1 MSVPQTHAV
10 VIGGSSGIGL
20 ATAQRLH
27 ADGMRITIAGR
38 DPDKL
43 AAARARADGG
53 LETIVL
59 DAADPAAIAPAFG
72 RIGDFDHLVLALGGS
87 QGVFGPFAELDLGTL
102 RRAFEGKFWAHLA
115 CVQAA
120 LPRLRRD
127 GTLTF
132 VSAASARMSTP
143 GLAGAAAINGA
154 IETVARILA
163 AELKPLRV
171 NAISPGLIDTPWWD
185 FLPQDEKQATFAAY
199 ADKIPAGRAGRA
211 EEVADAIAF
220 VIGNGYM
227 TGHTLLCDGGISLGA

>member
-1 MSVPQTHAV
+1 MSAPLTHAV

-20 ATAQRLH
+20 ATALRLH
-27 ADGMRITIAGR
+27 ADGMRVTIAGR
-38 DPDKL
+38 DPAKL
-43 AAARARADGG
+43 AAAHARTDGA
-53 LETIVL
+53 LETVVL
-59 DAADPAAIAPAFG
+59 DAANPAAIAPALG
-72 RIGDFDHLVLALGGS
+72 RIGGFDHLVLALGGS

-102 RRAFEGKFWAHLA
+102 RQAFDGKFWAHLA
-115 CVQAA
+115 CAQAA
-120 LPRLRRD
+120 LPLLRRD

-154 IETVARILA
+154 VETIARILA

-171 NAISPGLIDTPWWD
+171 NAVLPGLIDTPWWD
-185 FLPQDEKQATFAAY
+185 FLPQAERQATFAAY
-199 ADKIPAGRAGRA
+199 AEKIPAGRAGRA

-227 TGHTLLCDGGISLGA
+227 TGHALLCDGGISLAA